1 MSEVNTKQIMREIEV
16 KAEAQVM
23 NKLQTGQLVTPLTS
37 DATQTELQKSQDVLV
52 SIMQN
57 GADEFQQKVGRP
69 MTYSEMRQMFG

>member
-16 KAEAQVM
+16 KAEAQVI

-37 DATQTELQKSQDVLV
+37 DATQTELQKSQDILV